1 MHNSGRQAAAC
12 LSHLPAAT
20 NKATKTINTLS
31 QDTSPTEHKPPCL
44 PLVIVTFSLTPSSTA
59 RYWFPCSTVIAPV
72 SFDPAETHCADS
84 QTCASSWHHSTA
96 AATCM
101 SASDD
106 ASLLS
111 VTAITRA
118 TSHPFPY
125 GSTPIH
131 SLVRTA
137 TRTGRPTQTSLC
149 LPKPGNGLTHRKS
162 RKKPF
167 SRTAALLLGLLG
179 TTSRQCPTSS
189 PSMENTQK
197 WEISCRL
204 RQTTPCARRH
214 YRNRLYRRLGYHLH
228 KDTLQSSASWDP
240 VHLHSHIHTKLRRLF
255 PTRCSL
261 AENSRG
267 PILRWRLL
275 SPSNSKWIP
284 LSLRCC
290 CGRWS
295 DVDGFGAAPSVHV
308 MME

>member
-131 SLVRTA
+131 SLVRSA
-137 TRTGRPTQTSLC
+137 SRTEKPTQTSFC
-149 LPKPGNGLTHRKS
+149 LLPTAGNAAMQSKS
-162 RKKPF
+162 RKNPF
-167 SRTAALLLGLLG
+167 SKTAALLLSLLAR
-179 TTSRQCPTSS
+179 TSKHNL
-189 PSMENTQK
+189 PSTLSMANTQ
-197 WEISCRL
+197 
-204 RQTTPCARRH
+204 T
-214 YRNRLYRRLGYHLH
+214 
-228 KDTLQSSASWDP
+228 
-240 VHLHSHIHTKLRRLF
+240 
-255 PTRCSL
+255 
-261 AENSRG
+261 
-267 PILRWRLL
+267 
-275 SPSNSKWIP
+275 
-284 LSLRCC
+284 
-290 CGRWS
+290 
-295 DVDGFGAAPSVHV
+295 
-308 MME
+308 